1 MSAADRRLITQQ
13 LTIAYWL
20 FAALGLFVLGIGFAL
35 DSIFFGLAAFG
46 LLLIFGWYARR
57 FLGKSIGVV
66 LKNNVKIR
74 LENAVLDRKDAELR
88 LAKLSDSRT
97 STQGADTWQYCFFIE
112 AYKVDVGMKV
122 FEQFNS
128 GDRITIEF
136 FEFPADVKNACGLLS
151 IKVAT

>member
-13 LTIAYWL
+13 LTLAYWL

-35 DSIFFGLAAFG
+35 HSIFFGLAAFG

-66 LKNNVKIR
+66 LRNNVKIR
-74 LENAVLDRKDAELR
+74 LENAVLSRKDAELR

-97 STQGADTWQYCFFIE
+97 STQGADTWKYCFFIE